1 MKRPTADAYGV
12 GAMITAQLISIVD
25 DDESLRNSLANLI
38 RSLGFRAQAFAS
50 AEAFL
55 ASGEARDTGCLV
67 LDVRMPGMN
76 GLELQR
82 HLAAAEWRVPVIFIT
97 SHADD
102 GGSRA
107 RALHAGAVA
116 FLYKPCREEDVIRAL
131 NAALSQGGLA

>member
-1 MKRPTADAYGV
+1 MSTARR
-12 GAMITAQLISIVD
+12 LISIVD

-38 RSLGFRAQAFAS
+38 RSLGFRAQAFDS
-50 AEAFL
+50 AETFL
-55 ASGEARDTGCLV
+55 ASDDARDAACLV

-82 HLAAAEWRVPVIFIT
+82 HLAATEWRVPVIFVT

-102 GGSRA
+102 GGART

-131 NAALSQGGLA
+131 NAALGQGGLA